1 VLGSPCAPRVPNR
14 CLTTKAATSSMWH
27 GRDGCSVR
35 QPTDSGRCQAAPSHR
50 PITLVVGL
58 FALISGFSL
67 FLAGT
72 LLPGFRPVP
81 EEGSNST
88 TTRQAAAEFY
98 AAEATAL
105 ATGDAIRLIS
115 AVAPAFVDHRPGG
128 TSPNRGGLVAAIA
141 ALRSERPGAR
151 LSTQALLVD
160 DDRVLAYLSM
170 RPADAVAPFG
180 TPTAASDDT
189 IEVVRIAG
197 GVVAERWSVS
207 AAPGVW
213 PAAIVAPT
221 PMPEWSSSR
230 FATATAEGM
239 VCGASHCS

>member
-1 VLGSPCAPRVPNR
+1 L
-14 CLTTKAATSSMWH
+14 WH

-35 QPTDSGRCQAAPSHR
+35 QTTEFGRRQAASSHR
-50 PITLVVGL
+50 PTTLVVGL

-81 EEGSNST
+81 EEGSIST

-105 ATGDAIRLIS
+105 ATGDVSRLIA
-115 AVAPAFVDHRPGG
+115 AVAPSFVDHRPGE
-128 TSPNRGGLVAAIA
+128 TSPDRGGMVAEVA
-141 ALRSERPGAR
+141 ALRSERPSAI

-160 DDRVLAYLSM
+160 DDRVLAYISM
-170 RPADAVAPFG
+170 RPADAAAGFG

-189 IEVVRIAG
+189 IEVVRVAG

-213 PAAIVAPT
+213 PTAVVAPT
-221 PMPEWSSSR
+221 PTPEWSSSR